1 MFSIQFQCSVAEFS
15 WRKEVGI
22 WQKNTKMKIQE
33 IIYVLEEM
41 APLAYAED
49 FDNVGLLV
57 GDSNAEATGILVCHD
72 ALESVIDEAIAKKCN
87 LVVCFHPI
95 IFSGLKKIIGKN
107 YVERSVVKAIK
118 NNIAIYAVHTA
129 LDNHKQGVNKIFAD
143 ALGLKNTK
151 ILIPKQNF
159 IQKLVTYT
167 IPENVEELRNA
178 LFDAGAGKIG
188 NYEDCSFNSKGIG
201 TYMGNEDSNPE
212 IGERFEFVENEEIK
226 IEVTFE
232 KQLQPKVL
240 KALFTNHVYEEV
252 AYEIYELQN
261 THQNIGLGMIGELE
275 KPMNENDFL
284 TFVKNKMQ
292 CGGIRHSI
300 LLGKPIKKVAVL
312 GGSGSFAISN
322 AKQAGADI
330 FLTADL
336 KYHNFYEAENQLVL
350 ADIGHFESER
360 FTKNYIVDF
369 LKKKIPNFAIIFS
382 EENTN
387 PVKYL

>member
-1 MFSIQFQCSVAEFS
+1 
-15 WRKEVGI
+15 
-22 WQKNTKMKIQE
+22 MKIKE
-33 IIYVLEEM
+33 ILTTLEQM

-57 GDSNAEATGILVCHD
+57 GDANAEATGVLVCHD
-72 ALESVIDEAIAKKCN
+72 ALESVIEEAIAKKCN

-95 IFSGLKKIIGKN
+95 LFSGLKKITGKN
-107 YVERSVVKAIK
+107 YVERAVIKAIK
-118 NNIAIYAVHTA
+118 NDIAIYAVHTA
-129 LDNHKQGVNKIFAD
+129 LDNHKHGVNKIFCD
-143 ALGLKNTK
+143 ALGLTNTK
-151 ILIPKQNF
+151 ILIPKQHF

-167 IPENVEELRNA
+167 IPENVEALRNA

-212 IGERFEFVENEEIK
+212 VGERFEFVENQEIK

-232 KQLQPKVL
+232 KHLQSKIL
-240 KALFTNHVYEEV
+240 KALFSNHVYEEV
-252 AYEIYELQN
+252 AYEIHELLN
-261 THQNIGLGMIGELE
+261 AHQNIGLGMIGKLE
-275 KPMNENDFL
+275 KPMNETDFL
-284 TFVKNKMQ
+284 SFVKDKMQ
-292 CGGIRHSI
+292 CGGIRHSA
-300 LLGKPIKKVAVL
+300 LLGKSIQKVAVL

-369 LKKKIPNFAIIFS
+369 LKKKILSFAIIFS